1 MTWPDYVI
9 GLALCGLML
18 VIAKLGEKLQEQISA
33 LKARLDT
40 LESLLKNR
48 D

>member
-18 VIAKLGEKLQEQISA
+18 AIAKIGEKLQEQISG

-40 LESLLKNR
+40 LESLLKKH